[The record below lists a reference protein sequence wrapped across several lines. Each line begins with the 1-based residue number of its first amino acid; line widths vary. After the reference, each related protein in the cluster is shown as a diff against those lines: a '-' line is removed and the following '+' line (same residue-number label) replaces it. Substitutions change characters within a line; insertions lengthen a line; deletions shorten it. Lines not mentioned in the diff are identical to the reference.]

1 MGEQAK
7 LCRNQLIKMALGK
20 NFWFVQIEMD
30 DNRPEEE
37 SDSPSMLLVW
47 GCSKG
52 TSLEKEGYD
61 AEEESINIDRI
72 SWPVLSPY

>member
-1 MGEQAK
+1 
-7 LCRNQLIKMALGK
+7 
-20 NFWFVQIEMD
+20 MD